1 MHNLFQPINSDAY
14 IFNVELA
21 VYFIASCLGTDEIE
35 TGFYQGA
42 SNRVLEMLYF
52 KDIYTRK

>member
-21 VYFIASCLGTDEIE
+21 AYFIASCLG
-35 TGFYQGA
+35 YL
-42 SNRVLEMLYF
+42 RVNTPSL
-52 KDIYTRK
+52 